1 MRIELSNVP
10 VSLDAVLPGNERAFQ
25 REVARACGI
34 KASELRDVQLV
45 RKSVD
50 ARKKANVHMVVTVAA
65 DVSDDLAASG
75 GGGAGGSAGGA
86 AAGKDAA
93 AEGADAAALAAL
105 RKRLR
110 KGVNVKPHEEPE
122 ALAVP
127 DLSAVAASPGY
138 RRPVVVGAGP
148 AGLFAALYLA
158 RAGLAPL
165 VVERGRPVEQRMRD
179 IEAFARGS
187 ALDPHSNVQFGEGGA
202 GTFSDGK
209 LNTGTKSPHIRH
221 VLEEFVAAGAPA
233 DILVD
238 AKPHIGTDLL
248 PGVVRN
254 VRKRIEEAGGE
265 FRFETQLV
273 GLVMR
278 DGAVAGIELRDVS
291 RGGSRGSEPG
301 DGAAAGGRVAAA
313 ADAAPST
320 YTVETDAVVLAI
332 GHSARDAYAMLCDAA
347 VTMERKPF
355 AVGVRIEH
363 RQHDI
368 DRAQYGSAAGHPA
381 LGAADY
387 KLAVHNADGRGVYT
401 FCMCPGGTV
410 VAAASEEGGLCVNG
424 MSVHARDGEN
434 ANSALLVEVKPA
446 DLPGDD
452 VGAGIA
458 FQREME
464 RRAYELGQSRG
475 KPPYTAPA
483 QTVGDFLAGAK
494 AGAKA
499 AQEAAAQGAKA
510 AQGAAAAF
518 AISYESCKPSKTVAP
533 SYPRGV
539 EWCDLHACLPPFV
552 AEAITQALPQ
562 LDRKL
567 RGFADPNAVMTGVES
582 RSSSPVRIVRDR
594 ETLQSVSAGGLYPAG
609 EGAGYAG
616 GIMSAATDGL
626 RCAQSLTA
634 RYASAG

>member
-10 VSLDAVLPGNERAFQ
+10 VSLDAMLPGNERAFQ

-34 KASELRDVQLV
+34 KASELRDIQLV

-86 AAGKDAA
+86 AAGKNAA
-93 AEGADAAALAAL
+93 SEGADAAALAAL

-127 DLSAVAASPGY
+127 DLSAVAANPGY

-158 RAGLAPL
+158 RAGLTPL

-179 IEAFARGS
+179 VEAFAGGG

-273 GLVMR
+273 GLVMQDGVVAGVKLCDASCSGSQGSEAS
-278 DGAVAGIELRDVS
+278 DGAEAAAAA
-291 RGGSRGSEPG
+291 
-301 DGAAAGGRVAAA
+301 GAAAGAGAS
-313 ADAAPST
+313 PST

-332 GHSARDAYAMLCDAA
+332 GHSARDTYAMLRDAA

-363 RQHDI
+363 RQRDI

-446 DLPGDD
+446 DLPGDAVD
-452 VGAGIA
+452 AGVA

-483 QTVGDFLAGAK
+483 QTVDDFLAGAN
-494 AGAKA
+494 
-499 AQEAAAQGAKA
+499 AAQGAPTQGA
-510 AQGAAAAF
+510 VDVAQGAIPSAT
-518 AISYESCKPSKTVAP
+518 SCKPSKTVTP

-552 AEAITQALPQ
+552 AEAITQALPP

-567 RGFADPNAVMTGVES
+567 HGFADPNAVMTGVEP

-594 ETLQSVSAGGLYPAG
+594 ETLQSVSVPGLYPAG

-634 RYASAG
+634 RYASAS

>member
-10 VSLDAVLPGNERAFQ
+10 VSLDAVLPGNERAFR

-34 KASELRDVQLV
+34 KASELRDIQLV

-50 ARKKANVHMVVTVAA
+50 ARKKANVHMVLTVAA

-110 KGVNVKPHEEPE
+110 KGVNVKPYEEPE
-122 ALAVP
+122 ALAAP
-127 DLSAVAASPGY
+127 DLSAVAARSGY

-179 IEAFARGS
+179 VEAFAGGG

-278 DGAVAGIELRDVS
+278 DGAVAGVELRDVS
-291 RGGSRGSEPG
+291 RGDSRGSEPG

-332 GHSARDAYAMLCDAA
+332 GHSARDTYAMLCDAA

-494 AGAKA
+494 A

-518 AISYESCKPSKTVAP
+518 AISHESCKPSKTVTP

-562 LDRKL
+562 LDCKL
-567 RGFADPNAVMTGVES
+567 HGFADQSAVMTGVEP

-634 RYASAG
+634 RYASAS